1 MGLAGAND
9 GRRPLAC
16 LHTARIR
23 PKHTHTHIYY
33 TRTHRLLEVSTPTFV
48 AELLSL
54 LARCLP
60 ADGRPA
66 VDHVDPPL
74 GFHVLLAPLQR
85 LDEELPVVC
94 ADQTCLGDNDS
105 GLGRP

>member
-23 PKHTHTHIYY
+23 PKHTHTHILH
-33 TRTHRLLEVSTPTFV
+33 THARLLKVSTPTFI

-54 LARCLP
+54 LARRLP

-66 VDHVDPPL
+66 VHHVDPPL
-74 GFHVLLAPLQR
+74 GLHVLLAPLQR

-105 GLGRP
+105 GLGQP

>member
-1 MGLAGAND
+1 MTEEDLWRVYTRHAYGQN
-9 GRRPLAC
+9 
-16 LHTARIR
+16 
-23 PKHTHTHIYY
+23 THTHLLH
-33 TRTHRLLEVSTPTFV
+33 THARLLKVSTPTFV

-54 LARCLP
+54 LARRLP

-66 VDHVDPPL
+66 VHHVDPPL
-74 GFHVLLAPLQR
+74 GLHVLLAPLQR

-105 GLGRP
+105 GLGQP